1 MKRVLPS
8 EGLAGPQ
15 HYWKMMVTLSS
26 KGGFTIADVHKLTN
40 GCALRTVKAYV
51 TFCAKQGHAL
61 AIGERPTIKNRTAT
75 IYKVRDHRL
84 PAPIQRRASFEDSR
98 GRGRQQL
105 WTAIRALKLFSVR
118 ELAIAATTSD
128 VPVSEKLARGYV
140 GVLAKAGY
148 VAEVGHRTR
157 SGQQARWKL
166 MPAFNTGPLSPATI
180 ERGSVLYDRNLGRSV
195 NLNDPQ
201 SVGRAA

>member
-8 EGLAGPQ
+8 DGLSGPQ
-15 HYWKMMVTLSS
+15 HYWKMMVALSA

-51 TFCAKQGHAL
+51 LFCARQQHAL
-61 AIGERPTIKNRTAT
+61 VVGQRPTIKNRAAT

-105 WTAIRALKLFSVR
+105 WTAIRALKLFTVR
-118 ELAIAATTSD
+118 ELAVAATTSE

-148 VAEVGHRTR
+148 LAEVGQRTR
-157 SGQQARWKL
+157 SGQQACWKL

-180 ERGSVLYDRNLGRSV
+180 EGGAVLYDRNLGRSV
-195 NLNDPQ
+195 NLNSPEI
-201 SVGRAA
+201 VGRAA